1 MARRYTCQAPLVRSR
16 IRTRVSFLPDASN
29 RHSSTDSEPSEKSEK
44 LTPRPSKVAPL
55 GKGKPADCCAR
66 SRCEA
71 GGFTAAFGRSLR
83 LRSAGQGGER
93 HPSMALGLLLP
104 RA

>member
-1 MARRYTCQAPLVRSR
+1 MSGRYRCQAPFVRSR
-16 IRTRVSFLPDASN
+16 IRTRVSFLPEASN
-29 RHSSTDSEPSEKSEK
+29 RHSSTDSELSEKSEK

-66 SRCEA
+66 SRCEE

-83 LRSAGQGGER
+83 LRSADQGGER
-93 HPSMALGLLLP
+93 HAWLALSGLLP
-104 RA
+104 KA